1 MNSVSTLPK
10 QFSTE
15 YLYRTQCGT
24 IFSVERG
31 SRPDQWWL
39 TGYADAAALESR
51 DHFMQT
57 GLCRLKRECLFFI
70 RHTYN
75 RADYDVYRDPVWDDL
90 DPCPTR

>member
-10 QFSTE
+10 QFPTE
-15 YLYRTQCGT
+15 YLYQTQCGT

-31 SRPDQWWL
+31 SRPNQWWL
-39 TGYADAAALESR
+39 TGYADAAAFEAR